1 MRPDSNTGRFV
12 RDDGEDLY
20 RRGLY
25 TFWKQVAPPPQMEAF
40 DAPSREVCV
49 IKRNTTN
56 TPMQA
61 LVLLN
66 DETYLEASRAMASRV
81 MEELPGDWETTL
93 NDRLIRSYRYLTG
106 RRPSRQSMEVL
117 KNLTLESYESFS
129 GNTEKAEG
137 FLSYGESPLDE
148 NVDSVELATL
158 AYTASAILNLDK
170 TITRD

>member
-1 MRPDSNTGRFV
+1 MRPNSNTGKFV
-12 RDDGEDLY
+12 RDEGEDLY
-20 RRGLY
+20 RRGMY

-49 IKRNTTN
+49 TKRNTTN

-66 DETYLEASRAMASRV
+66 DETYLEAARAMASRV
-81 MEELPGDWETTL
+81 LEEVPGEWKPSLD
-93 NDRLIRSYRYLTG
+93 DRLVRSYRYLTG
-106 RRPSRQSMEVL
+106 RRPSESGLATLRD
-117 KNLTLESYESFS
+117 LTMESYEVFS
-129 GNTEKAEG
+129 GDNEKAEG

-148 NVDSVELATL
+148 TVDTVELATL
-158 AYTASAILNLDK
+158 AYTASAIMNLDK